1 MQKRFLSFINN
12 ADSGVLLWETAK
24 ENTSVLFLDRWVGTE
39 GVLAVSSYPRLGEKL
54 WKNAWAETYSEN
66 ETTFYDNVIITS
78 PYRDIDKTNHHFV
91 SMPGVL
97 AFCFYLGSYTIL
109 FVCMFLFGISASLIK
124 KLVFYLGG
132 KNVILCSLFGQIV
145 AHRFASFGLCSGTKL
160 PFVWGTQFKCR
171 DNLWDK

>member
-1 MQKRFLSFINN
+1 MQKRFLSYINN

-54 WKNAWAETYSEN
+54 WKNAWAKTYSEN

-91 SMPGVL
+91 SMPH
-97 AFCFYLGSYTIL
+97 
-109 FVCMFLFGISASLIK
+109 K
-124 KLVFYLGG
+124 K
-132 KNVILCSLFGQIV
+132 
-145 AHRFASFGLCSGTKL
+145 RTSFQRQTSMH
-160 PFVWGTQFKCR
+160 F
-171 DNLWDK
+171 